1 MWYEVRFEVPYF
13 LIQYPVVPASFVV
26 KAILTP
32 LNYLGTFVKNQSTVY
47 DWVYF

>member
-1 MWYEVRFEVPYF
+1 MWYEVRFEVHYF
-13 LIQYPVVPASFVV
+13 HIQYLVVPAPFVV